1 MEPNAGAKGGK
12 GWGETAGKSIK
23 EGRERGGS
31 LGNLED
37 FVRRK
42 RDLEE
47 EDGKNKEAFRASKK
61 TVRSPERKMGGNGD
75 MLEGLIRGLINES
88 RDMWDRLEVSLENI
102 RNELGEWKLREERW
116 KKEKE
121 EIVGR
126 LDKLK
131 KKLEGGGEGKVKE
144 LDRGLEDVQRRL
156 RKVEG
161 KKGKLG
167 DEEGEGD

>member
-1 MEPNAGAKGGK
+1 MEANAGAKGGK

-75 MLEGLIRGLINES
+75 MLEELIRGLISES
-88 RDMWDRLEVSLENI
+88 RDRWERLEVNLEDI
-102 RNELGEWKLREERW
+102 KKELGEWKLRKERW
-116 KKEKE
+116 KKKE
-121 EIVGR
+121 DSRTAG
-126 LDKLK
+126 
-131 KKLEGGGEGKVKE
+131 
-144 LDRGLEDVQRRL
+144 
-156 RKVEG
+156 
-161 KKGKLG
+161 
-167 DEEGEGD
+167 